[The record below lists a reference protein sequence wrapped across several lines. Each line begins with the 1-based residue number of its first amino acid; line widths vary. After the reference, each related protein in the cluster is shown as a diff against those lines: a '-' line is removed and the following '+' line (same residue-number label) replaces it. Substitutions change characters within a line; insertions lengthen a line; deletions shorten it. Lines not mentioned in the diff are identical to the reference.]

1 MSAKSTFSNSTSQSY
16 AVALYELAKENS
28 ELNNV
33 EDGMNGLKKLL
44 NDNSDF
50 KEMISNPTARKE
62 EKKKVIFEIADRYNF
77 SQTLKKFLGF
87 ITIKNR
93 LFFLDQII
101 DSFLNIISINKGE
114 LKAKLVS
121 SKQLSK
127 KELENI
133 QSELSKDFKS
143 PIKVDYKYDP
153 NLIAGL
159 IIQVG
164 SVMVDTSIKSKLK
177 QLKKKYDR
185 GIICKL
191 IHQK

>member
-1 MSAKSTFSNSTSQSY
+1 MSAKSTFSNSTSKSY
-16 AVALYELAKENS
+16 ATALYELAKENS
-28 ELNNV
+28 ELSNT

-50 KEMISNPTARKE
+50 KEMISSPTVGKV
-62 EKKKVIFEIADRYNF
+62 EKKKVMFEIADQYNF

-87 ITIKNR
+87 MIIKNR

-164 SVMVDTSIKSKLK
+164 SVMVDTSIQNKLK
-177 QLKKKYDR
+177 QLEKNMVEA
-185 GIICKL
+185 
-191 IHQK
+191 

>member
-1 MSAKSTFSNSTSQSY
+1 MF
-16 AVALYELAKENS
+16 
-28 ELNNV
+28 
-33 EDGMNGLKKLL
+33 G
-44 NDNSDF
+44 
-50 KEMISNPTARKE
+50 
-62 EKKKVIFEIADRYNF
+62 IADQYNF

-93 LFFLDQII
+93 LFFLDKII
-101 DSFLNIISINKGE
+101 DSFLNIISISKGE

-133 QSELSKDFKS
+133 QRELSKDFQS

-177 QLKKKYDR
+177 QLEKNMVEA
-185 GIICKL
+185 
-191 IHQK
+191 

>member
-28 ELNNV
+28 ELNNA

-114 LKAKLVS
+114 LKVKLVS

-127 KELENI
+127 KELGNF

-177 QLKKKYDR
+177 QLEKNM
-185 GIICKL
+185 IEA
-191 IHQK
+191 

>member
-28 ELNNV
+28 ELNNA

-101 DSFLNIISINKGE
+101 NSFLNIISINKGE

-177 QLKKKYDR
+177 QLEKNMTEA
-185 GIICKL
+185 
-191 IHQK
+191 

>member
-1 MSAKSTFSNSTSQSY
+1 MSAKSTFSNSTSRSY

-28 ELNNV
+28 ELSDA

-50 KEMISNPTARKE
+50 KEMISSHTVEKE
-62 EKKKVIFEIADRYNF
+62 EKQKIMLGIADQYNF
-77 SQTLKKFLGF
+77 SQILKNFLGF

-101 DSFLNIISINKGE
+101 NSFLNIISVDKGE
-114 LKAKLVS
+114 LIAKLIS
-121 SKQLSK
+121 SKHLSK

-133 QSELSKDFKS
+133 QSELSEDFKS
-143 PIKVDYKYDP
+143 PIKVDYIYDP

-159 IIQVG
+159 VIQVG
-164 SVMVDTSIKSKLK
+164 SVMGDTSIKSKLK
-177 QLKKKYDR
+177 QLEKNM
-185 GIICKL
+185 IEA
-191 IHQK
+191 

>member
-1 MSAKSTFSNSTSQSY
+1 MRAKSTFSNSTSKSY

-28 ELNNV
+28 ELSNV

-50 KEMISNPTARKE
+50 KEMISNPTVEKE
-62 EKKKVIFEIADRYNF
+62 EKQKIMFRIADQYNF
-77 SQTLKKFLGF
+77 SQILKNFLGF

-93 LFFLDQII
+93 LFFLGQII

-121 SKQLSK
+121 SKQLTK

-143 PIKVDYKYDP
+143 PIKIDYRYDP
-153 NLIAGL
+153 TLIAGL

-177 QLKKKYDR
+177 QLEKNMVEA
-185 GIICKL
+185 
-191 IHQK
+191 

>member
-28 ELNNV
+28 ELNNA

-101 DSFLNIISINKGE
+101 DSFLNIMSINKGE

-164 SVMVDTSIKSKLK
+164 SVMVDASVKNKLK
-177 QLKKKYDR
+177 QLEKNMVEA
-185 GIICKL
+185 
-191 IHQK
+191 

>member
-28 ELNNV
+28 ELNNA

-77 SQTLKKFLGF
+77 SQTLKKFFGF

-127 KELENI
+127 KELENF

-143 PIKVDYKYDP
+143 PIMVDYKYDP

-164 SVMVDTSIKSKLK
+164 SVMVDTSIKNKLK
-177 QLKKKYDR
+177 QLK
-185 GIICKL
+185 
-191 IHQK
+191 QNMVET

>member
-33 EDGMNGLKKLL
+33 EDEMNGLNKLL

-50 KEMISNPTARKE
+50 KKMISSPTVGTE
-62 EKKKVIFEIADRYNF
+62 EKKKVMFGIADQYNF
-77 SQTLKKFLGF
+77 SQILKNFLGF

-93 LFFLDQII
+93 LFFLGQII

-114 LKAKLVS
+114 LKAKLIS
-121 SKQLSK
+121 SKQLTK
-127 KELENI
+127 QELENI

-143 PIKVDYKYDP
+143 PIKVDYIYDP
-153 NLIAGL
+153 TLIAGL

-164 SVMVDTSIKSKLK
+164 SVMVDTSIQNKLK
-177 QLKKKYDR
+177 QLEKNM
-185 GIICKL
+185 IEA
-191 IHQK
+191 

>member
-1 MSAKSTFSNSTSQSY
+1 MNSKSSFSNSTSKSY
-16 AVALYELAKENS
+16 ATALYELAKENS
-28 ELNNV
+28 ELSNA
-33 EDGMNGLKKLL
+33 EDGMSGLKKLL

-50 KEMISNPTARKE
+50 KEMISGPIVGKE
-62 EKKKVIFEIADRYNF
+62 EKQKVMFEIADQYNF
-77 SQTLKKFLGF
+77 SQTLKNFLGF
-87 ITIKNR
+87 ITVKNR
-93 LFFLDQII
+93 LFFLGQII

-177 QLKKKYDR
+177 QLEKNMVEA
-185 GIICKL
+185 
-191 IHQK
+191 

>member
-1 MSAKSTFSNSTSQSY
+1 MSSKSTFSNSTSKSY

-28 ELNNV
+28 ELNST
-33 EDGMNGLKKLL
+33 EDGMNSLKTLL
-44 NDNSDF
+44 NDSSDF
-50 KEMISNPTARKE
+50 KEMILSPTVGRE
-62 EKKKVIFEIADRYNF
+62 EKNKVMFGIASQYNF
-77 SQTLKKFLGF
+77 PQILKKFLGF
-87 ITIKNR
+87 ITTKNR
-93 LFFLDQII
+93 LFFLGKII
-101 DSFLNIISINKGE
+101 DSFLNITSIGRGE

-133 QSELSKDFKS
+133 KNELSKDFKS
-143 PIKVDYKYDP
+143 PIKVDYIYDP

-177 QLKKKYDR
+177 QLEKNMVEA
-185 GIICKL
+185 
-191 IHQK
+191 

>member
-1 MSAKSTFSNSTSQSY
+1 MSAKSTFSNSTSKSY

-28 ELNNV
+28 ELSDV
-33 EDGMNGLKKLL
+33 ENGMNDLKKLL
-44 NDNSDF
+44 KDNFDF
-50 KEMISNPTARKE
+50 KEMISRPTVEKE
-62 EKKKVIFEIADRYNF
+62 EKKKIMFRIADQCNF
-77 SQTLKKFLGF
+77 SQILKNFLGF

-93 LFFLDQII
+93 LFFLSQII
-101 DSFLNIISINKGE
+101 DSFLNIVSINKGE

-143 PIKVDYKYDP
+143 PIKVDYIYDP
-153 NLIAGL
+153 TLIAGL

-177 QLKKKYDR
+177 QLEKNMIEVYYAN
-185 GIICKL
+185 
-191 IHQK
+191 

>member
-1 MSAKSTFSNSTSQSY
+1 
-16 AVALYELAKENS
+16 
-28 ELNNV
+28 
-33 EDGMNGLKKLL
+33 
-44 NDNSDF
+44 
-50 KEMISNPTARKE
+50 MISNPTVGKE
-62 EKKKVIFEIADRYNF
+62 EKQKVMFAIADKYNF
-77 SQTLKKFLGF
+77 SQTLKNFLGF
-87 ITIKNR
+87 IIINNR

-121 SKQLSK
+121 SKQLTK

-133 QSELSKDFKS
+133 QSELSKNFKS
-143 PIKVDYKYDP
+143 PIKIDYIYDP

-177 QLKKKYDR
+177 QLEKNMVEA
-185 GIICKL
+185 
-191 IHQK
+191 

>member
-28 ELNNV
+28 ELNNA

-133 QSELSKDFKS
+133 QSELSKDLKS
-143 PIKVDYKYDP
+143 TIKVDYKYDP
-153 NLIAGL
+153 SLIAGL

-177 QLKKKYDR
+177 QLEKNM
-185 GIICKL
+185 IEA
-191 IHQK
+191 

>member
-1 MSAKSTFSNSTSQSY
+1 MSAKSTFSNSTSKSY
-16 AVALYELAKENS
+16 ATALYELAKENS
-28 ELNNV
+28 ELSNI
-33 EDGMNGLKKLL
+33 EDGMNGLKELL
-44 NDNSDF
+44 NDNSNF
-50 KEMISNPTARKE
+50 REMISSPTVGKV
-62 EKKKVIFEIADRYNF
+62 EKKKVMFEIADQYNF

-87 ITIKNR
+87 MIIKNR

-114 LKAKLVS
+114 FKAKLVS

-177 QLKKKYDR
+177 QLEKYM
-185 GIICKL
+185 IEA
-191 IHQK
+191 

>member
-1 MSAKSTFSNSTSQSY
+1 MKAKSTFSNSTSKSY

-28 ELNNV
+28 ELSNV
-33 EDGMNGLKKLL
+33 EDAMNGLKKLL

-50 KEMISNPTARKE
+50 KEMISSPTVGKV
-62 EKKKVIFEIADRYNF
+62 EKTKIMFEIADQYNF

-87 ITIKNR
+87 MIIKNR

-114 LKAKLVS
+114 LKAKLIS
-121 SKQLSK
+121 SKQLSE
-127 KELENI
+127 KELKNI

-143 PIKVDYKYDP
+143 PIKVDYIYDP

-159 IIQVG
+159 VIQVG

-177 QLKKKYDR
+177 QLEKNMVEA
-185 GIICKL
+185 
-191 IHQK
+191 